1 MKESLQVA
9 LLTILDEVNY
19 LDDALKVSN
28 PPALKER
35 FQAKRD
41 HLVAAGMWIEEQLS
55 TIKE

>member
-1 MKESLQVA
+1 MA